1 MFVSGET
8 KSGSIFVKS
17 GKVLFDWHA
26 DVFTANEGTTE
37 GKTSFAL
44 IKTEGSK
51 VVQAY
56 IFTPEIKQ

>member
-1 MFVSGET
+1 MIRSD
-8 KSGSIFVKS
+8 KM
-17 GKVLFDWHA
+17 LFDRHA
-26 DVFTANEGTTE
+26 DVLTANKGTTE

-56 IFTPEIKQ
+56 IFTTEIKQ